1 MAHHPQLHQPI
12 RLHPKPNQQRFIL
25 PLGLVLI
32 SNRRPMLA
40 AITKIAP
47 GSTTRPPAPASEVV
61 TMQNHFGELLRA
73 DIQLLLIIHLKAFEL
88 YRLIRSGHC
97 VHVPANN
104 ALCMFLGSLL
114 FVTVGCKTPI
124 TFPTHIAFPSDR
136 DGVNQIY
143 MMKSDGT
150 ELNRITQ
157 DVFNVEQP
165 ALSPLGLK
173 VAFRST
179 KNGSSEIWSIL
190 TDGSGL
196 TQLTHLQSVA
206 NGRWSPNGD
215 LIAFSASPANFTA
228 PDVYIMRN
236 DGSRQT
242 RLTDNPS
249 NDAEIG

>member
-1 MAHHPQLHQPI
+1 
-12 RLHPKPNQQRFIL
+12 
-25 PLGLVLI
+25 
-32 SNRRPMLA
+32 
-40 AITKIAP
+40 
-47 GSTTRPPAPASEVV
+47 
-61 TMQNHFGELLRA
+61 
-73 DIQLLLIIHLKAFEL
+73 
-88 YRLIRSGHC
+88 
-97 VHVPANN
+97 
-104 ALCMFLGSLL
+104 MFLGSLL

-249 NDAEIG
+249 NDAESSFSPDGKKIAFWSRREGDGDIFIMNVDGTGQVNLTHSPGLDFEPIFSPDTDEIAFRSDRDGNPEIYVMNADGTHVRRLTDNPGVDRAPDWK